1 VFHAGGGRAH
11 LAVRKATKHSIYSI
25 VILLTSTAA
34 ATDFERSVWKKL
46 HTSQAAGYAASVFQ
60 PGTWPAAARSP
71 SLSQSCQHLAVAAL
85 AASLALV

>member
-1 VFHAGGGRAH
+1 
-11 LAVRKATKHSIYSI
+11 VRKATKHSIYSI

-71 SLSQSCQHLAVAAL
+71 SLSQSCLHLAVAAL
-85 AASLALV
+85 VATLALV

>member
-1 VFHAGGGRAH
+1 MFHAGGGRAH
-11 LAVRKATKHSIYSI
+11 LAVRKATKHPIYSI
-25 VILLTSTAA
+25 VILTSTAA

-71 SLSQSCQHLAVAAL
+71 SLSQSCLHLAVAAL
-85 AASLALV
+85 AAALALV

>member
-1 VFHAGGGRAH
+1 MQGVVEPISRCEK
-11 LAVRKATKHSIYSI
+11 RRSTRSILSI

-71 SLSQSCQHLAVAAL
+71 SLSQSCLHLAVAAL
-85 AASLALV
+85 VATLALV